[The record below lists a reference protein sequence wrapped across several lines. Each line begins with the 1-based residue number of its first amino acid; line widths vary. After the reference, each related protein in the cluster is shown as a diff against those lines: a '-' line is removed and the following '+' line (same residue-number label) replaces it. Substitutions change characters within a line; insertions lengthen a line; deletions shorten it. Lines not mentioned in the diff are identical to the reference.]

1 MTQAGPLT
9 WVVGSGG
16 LLGSHLVREHAA
28 RGLPMWSCGPIPWSS
43 EDAPQVLHD
52 HARAFVRAAGAGP
65 WQVLW
70 SAGAGVTGAS
80 KESLDGE
87 LRVFEAA
94 LDGLSASSPSPSA
107 SSVSSVPGQGA
118 VFFASSAGGLYA
130 GSVGAPFDE
139 TTPVNPLAPYG
150 HAKLAAETRL
160 QEWGAAAGVS
170 VLCGRIANLYGPGQ
184 NLAKPQ
190 GLISQMLKAQLTA
203 QPLSIYVSLDTLRDY
218 IYTPDA
224 AELVADAMDRL
235 RTEQVAA
242 GAPVAATKI
251 LASLRPVTIGEI
263 IGEVR
268 LISKRRPRIGLA
280 ASPVAAF
287 QARNLSLRSVVWR
300 ELDHRPRTPLA
311 VGIQRTAADLQL
323 RWQRTGGLTA

>member
-1 MTQAGPLT
+1 MTPASPLT

-16 LLGSHLVREHAA
+16 LLGSHLVRSEAA
-28 RGLPMWSCGPIPWSS
+28 RGRPIWAPGPIPWSAQ
-43 EDAPQVLHD
+43 DAPQILHD

-80 KESLDGE
+80 KESLDDE

-94 LDGLSASSPSPSA
+94 LDGLSEPSA
-107 SSVSSVPGQGA
+107 PMQGA
-118 VFFASSAGGLYA
+118 VFFASSAGGLYG
-130 GSVGAPFDE
+130 GSKNPPFDE
-139 TTPVNPLAPYG
+139 TTPVSPLAPYG
-150 HAKLAAETRL
+150 RAKLAAETRL
-160 QEWGAAAGVS
+160 REWGAATGVS

-235 RTEQVAA
+235 RTEQAAA
-242 GAPVAATKI
+242 GAPLDVTKV

-287 QARNLSLRSVVWR
+287 QARNLSLRSVVWT

>member
-1 MTQAGPLT
+1 MTPAAPLT

-16 LLGSHLVREHAA
+16 LLGSHLSRAEAA
-28 RGLPMWSCGPIPWSS
+28 RGRPMCAPGAIPWSAQ
-43 EDAPQVLHD
+43 DAPQILQD

-80 KESLDGE
+80 KESLDDE

-94 LDGLSASSPSPSA
+94 LAGLSESSAPTH
-107 SSVSSVPGQGA
+107 GA

-130 GSVGAPFDE
+130 GSTNPPFDE
-139 TTPVNPLAPYG
+139 TTPVSPLAPYG
-150 HAKLAAETRL
+150 RAKLAAETRL
-160 QEWGAAAGVS
+160 REFGAASGVS

-235 RTEQVAA
+235 RTEQAAA
-242 GAPVAATKI
+242 GAPMDVTKV

-287 QARNLSLRSVVWR
+287 QARNLSLRSVVWP
-300 ELDHRPRTPLA
+300 ELDHRSRTPLA
-311 VGIQRTAADLQL
+311 VGIQRTAADLPL

>member
-1 MTQAGPLT
+1 MTVADPLT

-16 LLGSHLVREHAA
+16 LLGSHLVTEHAG
-28 RGLPMWSCGPIPWSS
+28 RGLPMWSPGPIFWAS
-43 EDAPQVLHD
+43 DGAPQIVHD
-52 HARAFVRAAGAGP
+52 HARAFVRAAAARP

-80 KESLDGE
+80 QESLDNE
-87 LRVFEAA
+87 LRVFQAA
-94 LDGLSASSPSPSA
+94 LAGLSESSTS
-107 SSVSSVPGQGA
+107 GQGA

-130 GSVGAPFDE
+130 GSHGPPFDE
-139 TTPVNPLAPYG
+139 TTQVNPLAPYG
-150 HAKLAAETRL
+150 RAKLAAETRL
-160 QEWGAAAGVS
+160 QEWGAGAGVS

-224 AELVADAMDRL
+224 AALVGDAMDRL
-235 RTEQVAA
+235 RQEQAAA
-242 GAPVAATKI
+242 GSPVAVTKI

-268 LISKRRPRIGLA
+268 LISKRRPRIVIA

-287 QARNLSLRSVVWR
+287 QARNLSLRSVVWP
-300 ELDHRPRTPLA
+300 ELDRRPRTPLA
-311 VGIQRTAADLQL
+311 VGIERTASDLSL
-323 RWQRTGGLTA
+323 RWQRTGAQLA

>member
-1 MTQAGPLT
+1 MTPAGPLT

-16 LLGSHLVREHAA
+16 LLGSHLVREEAA
-28 RGLPMWSCGPIPWSS
+28 RGVSLWSPGPIAWSS
-43 EDAPQVLHD
+43 ETAPQILHD
-52 HARAFVRAAGAGP
+52 HALAFVRAAASRP

-80 KESLDGE
+80 QDSLEHE

-94 LDGLSASSPSPSA
+94 LGGLSESSAPEH
-107 SSVSSVPGQGA
+107 GA

-130 GSVGAPFDE
+130 GSMDPPFDE
-139 TTPVNPLAPYG
+139 TTPVSPLAPYG
-150 HAKLAAETRL
+150 CAKLAAETRL
-160 QEWGAAAGVS
+160 REWGAAAGVS

-224 AELVADAMDRL
+224 AALVADAMDRL
-235 RTEQVAA
+235 RQEQAA
-242 GAPVAATKI
+242 AAAPVAATKI

-268 LISKRRPRIGLA
+268 LISKRRPRIVIA

-287 QARNLSLRSVVWR
+287 QARNLSLRSVVWP
-300 ELDHRPRTPLA
+300 ELDRRSRTPLA
-311 VGIQRTAADLQL
+311 VGIERTAADLSL
-323 RWQRTGGLTA
+323 RWQRTGDLRA

>member
-1 MTQAGPLT
+1 MTPAGPLT

-43 EDAPQVLHD
+43 EDAPQILHD

-80 KESLDGE
+80 KESLDDE

-94 LDGLSASSPSPSA
+94 LDGLSGPLSSSASA
-107 SSVSSVPGQGA
+107 SSAAPAQGA

-130 GSVGAPFDE
+130 GSAGPPFDE

-150 HAKLAAETRL
+150 RAKLAAETRL

-242 GAPVAATKI
+242 GRPVAVTKV

-287 QARNLSLRSVVWR
+287 QARNLSLRSVVWT
-300 ELDHRPRTPLA
+300 ELDHRSRTPLA

>member
-1 MTQAGPLT
+1 MTPAAPLT

-16 LLGSHLVREHAA
+16 LLGSHLVRSEAA
-28 RGLPMWSCGPIPWSS
+28 RGRPIWAPGPIPWSAQH
-43 EDAPQVLHD
+43 APQILHD
-52 HARAFVRAAGAGP
+52 HARAFVRAAASGP

-80 KESLDGE
+80 QESLDIE

-94 LDGLSASSPSPSA
+94 LGGLSESA
-107 SSVSSVPGQGA
+107 APDEGA

-130 GSVGAPFDE
+130 GSLDPPFDE

-150 HAKLAAETRL
+150 RAKHAAETRL
-160 QEWGAAAGVS
+160 QAWGVEAGVS
-170 VLCGRIANLYGPGQ
+170 TLCGRIANLYGPGQ

-224 AELVADAMDRL
+224 ALLVADAMDRL
-235 RTEQVAA
+235 REEQALA
-242 GAPVAATKI
+242 GAPVTETKI

-268 LISKRRPRIGLA
+268 LISKRRPRIVIA

-287 QARNLSLRSVVWR
+287 QARNLSLRSVVWP
-300 ELDHRPRTPLA
+300 ELDRRSRTPLA
-311 VGIQRTAADLQL
+311 VGIERTASDLSL
-323 RWQRTGGLTA
+323 RWQRTGALLA

>member
-1 MTQAGPLT
+1 VTQAGPLT

-28 RGLPMWSCGPIPWSS
+28 RGLPMWSCGPIAWSS
-43 EDAPQVLHD
+43 EDAPQILHD

-80 KESLDGE
+80 KESLDSE

-94 LDGLSASSPSPSA
+94 LDGLSSA
-107 SSVSSVPGQGA
+107 SASASAAWAPAQGA

-130 GSVGAPFDE
+130 GSAVPPFDE

-150 HAKLAAETRL
+150 RAKLAAETHL

-235 RTEQVAA
+235 RTEQAAA
-242 GAPVAATKI
+242 GAPVAVTKI

-287 QARNLSLRSVVWR
+287 QARNLSLRSVVWP